1 MTGSKREGAQNM
13 DPIYSIPRKD
23 ALRLIRAKTKQ
34 IEEVETIPLQQSCG
48 RVTAEDVVSLVNLPD
63 APCSRWDGISF
74 SFARY
79 AECNGD
85 VSQWEDGRDYL
96 LTNTG
101 IVIPDARFDTMVKI
115 EDTEWEAG
123 CLKAIIQREPVRL
136 GQNVTPIG
144 YRMKLGEV
152 LAKKDTLITPS
163 YMSLF
168 ASGGNLSIPVYRKP
182 VIALLATG
190 NELVPRGQ
198 RPCAGQIIEA
208 NTCSMQAKI
217 AKWGGSSLIY
227 PIVRDDLALLTA
239 RLKEAASAADLV
251 IISGG
256 TGRGQHDLLYQA
268 LSAAGE
274 TCFTRVEHGPG
285 RRTSLSVVNGTP
297 VIGLV
302 GPPGGEEMTFD
313 FYVIPALRWLQ
324 HQSHHETKVN
334 VILDDDATP
343 HSRADFYFSLKIYP
357 TADGTLHALPLS
369 HGGFD
374 RSIADHNGY
383 LFVPKDS
390 GGYSKGSAVGAE
402 LRIGYENI

>member
-34 IEEVETIPLQQSCG
+34 IEEIETIPLQQSCG

-74 SFARY
+74 SFSRY
-79 AECNGD
+79 AECSGD
-85 VSQWEDGRDYL
+85 VSQWENGTDYL

-101 IVIPDARFDTMVKI
+101 IIIPDVRFDTMVKI